1 MSKLARQISIV
12 AALLL
17 LFGAILTTVYLSQ
30 QKQAPKK
37 KASTQ
42 QNLREVV
49 VRQIKNESLLS
60 QIDLQ
65 GRLVAFNKIDLFAEV
80 GGVLLN
86 SAKPFKVGTYFPKGA
101 ILLQLDQEEA
111 RLSLLSQKSNL
122 LNAITQMMPDLKI
135 DYPENYPAWKAYI
148 DQFSIEGEL
157 KAFPEP
163 KNEQEK
169 FFVASRNIHSQ
180 YYTIKSASTRLNK
193 YTIYA
198 PFSGV
203 ITAANVN
210 EGSLIRTGQQLGTL
224 MNTTNYELEATSTL
238 SDLQYLKVGST
249 VDLYS
254 NDIAGSWK
262 GKVKR
267 ISDQIDPTT
276 QTVTIFIGVS
286 GKNLRE
292 GMYLRG
298 KVSTRQIANATRVS
312 RDLIIDQNAIFIAR
326 DSQLQLQ
333 QIELVKVDNA
343 TAIVR
348 GLPDGYYVPVKPVS
362 GAYNGMKIKTKLEEG
377 AQAVSMSAAKG
388 NSVAQ

>member
-37 KASTQ
+37 KASTK

-65 GRLVAFNKIDLFAEV
+65 GRLVAFNKIGLFAEV

-86 SAKPFKVGTYFPKGA
+86 SAKPFKVGTYFPKGSV
-101 ILLQLDQEEA
+101 LLQLDQEEA

-157 KAFPEP
+157 KPFPDP

-180 YYTIKSASTRLNK
+180 YYTIKSAFTRLNK

-203 ITAANVN
+203 LTAAHLN
-210 EGSLIRTGQQLGTL
+210 EGPPVRTGPQQGT
-224 MNTTNYELEATSTL
+224 
-238 SDLQYLKVGST
+238 
-249 VDLYS
+249 
-254 NDIAGSWK
+254 
-262 GKVKR
+262 
-267 ISDQIDPTT
+267 
-276 QTVTIFIGVS
+276 
-286 GKNLRE
+286 
-292 GMYLRG
+292 
-298 KVSTRQIANATRVS
+298 
-312 RDLIIDQNAIFIAR
+312 
-326 DSQLQLQ
+326 
-333 QIELVKVDNA
+333 
-343 TAIVR
+343 
-348 GLPDGYYVPVKPVS
+348 
-362 GAYNGMKIKTKLEEG
+362 
-377 AQAVSMSAAKG
+377 
-388 NSVAQ
+388 